1 MGGPKRVTDAFVGL
15 IHPKEGR
22 VVNTSSGAASWW
34 LSNQDAN
41 TKQVYTNPDLTW
53 EVLDAVVQTDVAAKN
68 FGKGFSSAYGL
79 SKASLCALTLVQAKA
94 FPNLKVTSLS
104 PGFVDT
110 PLAAGVNS
118 SSKITPEKGC
128 TSALK
133 CLFKDVVSGAY
144 YGSDGLR
151 SPMTIG
157 RDPGMPEY
165 QGEANPDPARYTKP
179 NEKSV
184 FDQMI
189 KHILVTGASSGI
201 GLALCKLLIR
211 DHSCYVYLG
220 SRNVAKG
227 EMAKKTILEEVPN
240 KADMIEVV
248 QIDVGNDFSVK
259 AAAKSLRDRG
269 VKLYALVNNAGIAGS
284 GADVTDV
291 MMNTNYEGP
300 KRVTDAFVG
309 LIDPKEGRVVNT
321 SSGAESWWLSNQ
333 DANAQAVYTNPNL
346 TWEVLDA
353 VVQTDVAAKNFG
365 KGFSS
370 AYGLSKASLCAL
382 TLVQAKA
389 FPNLKVTSL
398 SPGFV
403 DTPLAAGVTS
413 SSKITPEKGCTSALK
428 CLFKDVVSGAY
439 YGSDGLRSPM
449 TIGRDP
455 GMPEYQGEFNP
466 DPAKY
471 TKPNEKS
478 VFDSKLKLNM

>member
-1 MGGPKRVTDAFVGL
+1 MGGPKRVTDAFAKL
-15 IHPKEGR
+15 IDPKEGR

-41 TKQVYTNPDLTW
+41 TKEVYTNPNISL
-53 EVLDAVVQTDVAAKN
+53 EVLDAIIQADVAAKN

-79 SKASLCALTLVQAKA
+79 SKAALCALTIVQAKT
-94 FPNLKVTSLS
+94 FPNLKITSLS

-133 CLFKDVVSGAY
+133 CLFQDVVSGAY

-165 QGEANPDPARYTKP
+165 QGEANPDPAKYTKP

-184 FDQMI
+184 FDSMI

-220 SRNVAKG
+220 SRNVTKG
-227 EMAKKTILEEVPN
+227 ETAKKTILQEVPD
-240 KADMIEVV
+240 KADMIEVI
-248 QIDVGNDFSVK
+248 QIDVGNNDSVQ

-269 VKLYALVNNAGIAGS
+269 VKLYALVNNAGMVGK
-284 GADVTDV
+284 ADMTDV
-291 MMNTNYEGP
+291 MMNTNYMGP
-300 KRVTDAFVG
+300 KRVTDAFVR
-309 LIDPKEGRVVNT
+309 LIDPKEGRIVNT
-321 SSGAESWWLSNQ
+321 SSGVASGWVKRQ
-333 DANAQAVYTNPNL
+333 
-346 TWEVLDA
+346 
-353 VVQTDVAAKNFG
+353 AAKNFG
-365 KGFSS
+365 EGFSS
-370 AYGLSKASLCAL
+370 AYGLSKAALCAL
-382 TLVQAKA
+382 TLVQAKK

-398 SPGFV
+398 SPGLV
-403 DTPLAAGVTS
+403 DTPLVAGFNST
-413 SSKITPEKGCTSALK
+413 SKITPEKGCTSSLK
-428 CLFKDVVSGAY
+428 CLFEDVISGAY
-439 YGSDGLRSPM
+439 YGS
-449 TIGRDP
+449 
-455 GMPEYQGEFNP
+455 
-466 DPAKY
+466 
-471 TKPNEKS
+471 
-478 VFDSKLKLNM
+478 